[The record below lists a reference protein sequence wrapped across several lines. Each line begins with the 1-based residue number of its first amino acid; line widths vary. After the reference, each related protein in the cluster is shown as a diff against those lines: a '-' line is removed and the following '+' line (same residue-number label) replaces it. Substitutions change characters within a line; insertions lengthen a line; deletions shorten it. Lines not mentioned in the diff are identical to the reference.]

1 MIGRADIEGSKSDVD
16 MNSWSPRISYPCGN
30 FSDTSSWKSQRV
42 RIDRP
47 CVSICS
53 PYWRLQSS
61 ESFSCQSTADFWS
74 AWARLRT
81 PALSFNRYAA
91 PAKLPIWQMSR
102 NKTPA
107 RPQGSNGWCSSHHGW
122 VLRRPE
128 GKRKQASSSE
138 CRSKN
143 PKPWRLPAKDWEKP
157 LVSSFDKWSNV
168 PSGGISFVLALPPL
182 LHLRC
187 RRTEPDWSQTQQGL
201 LSPLSPS
208 SPFPWLSFR

>member
-1 MIGRADIEGSKSDVD
+1 MILKNLRSLTRKIRRSILWITYYLSKELSLSDSFLNLKKSKNNRATKHSYCNPKERPYPIVPLVLNLNTETKSTNRWGKANLSHAGLNPDHVPYLWLNKPIHSNFCMTMTGRADIEGSKSDVD

-91 PAKLPIWQMSR
+91 PAKLPIWI
-102 NKTPA
+102 
-107 RPQGSNGWCSSHHGW
+107 
-122 VLRRPE
+122 
-128 GKRKQASSSE
+128 
-138 CRSKN
+138 CRCTCI
-143 PKPWRLPAKDWEKP
+143 LM
-157 LVSSFDKWSNV
+157 V
-168 PSGGISFVLALPPL
+168 
-182 LHLRC
+182 H
-187 RRTEPDWSQTQQGL
+187 
-201 LSPLSPS
+201 
-208 SPFPWLSFR
+208 

>member
-91 PAKLPIWQMSR
+91 PAKLPIWICRWKCILMLHEHRGFR
-102 NKTPA
+102 NY
-107 RPQGSNGWCSSHHGW
+107 
-122 VLRRPE
+122 
-128 GKRKQASSSE
+128 
-138 CRSKN
+138 
-143 PKPWRLPAKDWEKP
+143 
-157 LVSSFDKWSNV
+157 VSS
-168 PSGGISFVLALPPL
+168 GISLSNFS
-182 LHLRC
+182 HLCYTWQVAKPIQTRVKLNRVFFPRC
-187 RRTEPDWSQTQQGL
+187 VYQARSLGCGFAE
-201 LSPLSPS
+201 
-208 SPFPWLSFR
+208 

>member
-91 PAKLPIWQMSR
+91 PAKLPIWICRWKCILTLHEHRGFRNYVSSGISLAKSPTYATPDKSPNRSR
-102 NKTPA
+102 
-107 RPQGSNGWCSSHHGW
+107 
-122 VLRRPE
+122 LE
-128 GKRKQASSSE
+128 SSSTG
-138 CRSKN
+138 
-143 PKPWRLPAKDWEKP
+143 
-157 LVSSFDKWSNV
+157 SSFPAVCTKPV
-168 PSGGISFVLALPPL
+168 PLAVVSLN
-182 LHLRC
+182 
-187 RRTEPDWSQTQQGL
+187 SKQGQ
-201 LSPLSPS
+201 
-208 SPFPWLSFR
+208 